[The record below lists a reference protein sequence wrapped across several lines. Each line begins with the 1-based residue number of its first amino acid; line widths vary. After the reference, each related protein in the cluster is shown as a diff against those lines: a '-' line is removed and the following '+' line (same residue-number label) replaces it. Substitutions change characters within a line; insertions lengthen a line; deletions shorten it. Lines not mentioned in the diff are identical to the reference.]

1 MRSPLIPPSP
11 LFPLTV
17 GLLALVACSENSL
30 EMSDSRDASD
40 TGMVSPENED
50 GAGGSD
56 GGGDG
61 GDDWD
66 AEEEDDFLALQP
78 ATTNAYVFVTNP
90 TRNTVTRIAVPSLA
104 VITTDV
110 GSDPSV
116 VATTQDYTKAIVFNQ
131 GSDDITIIDAES
143 LEKITVEVRAN
154 FNQMRVSPDG
164 VWAICYHDADAESES
179 SGGGVQSYSE
189 VSVVNTDTGEHF
201 PMVVGFNPREVQF
214 TDDSSLAVVVSDA
227 YLALI
232 DLTDAEPSPDRIPIS
247 EDLIDPPEA
256 EEVLLAPDGT
266 YAFVR
271 QFGATDLT
279 LVDLFTQTV
288 DSIATGDNP
297 TDLDITPDGTQAIA
311 VARGSSELWIYELA
325 DPYGTAAIV
334 DMPESDVFG
343 SVLMSPD
350 NSKGLLYSTA
360 TGLSRYGVWDRST
373 DEVTAMPLEKPVDA
387 IGISPTGGTALIFH
401 DKTNGSDTSTESPFY
416 NSHALTLVDLG
427 DFFPTTLK
435 LPAEPTAFAH
445 THDGETGFYIMDG
458 SPYLVGLDY
467 STHIY
472 DEVKLKSDPV
482 HLGVL
487 PDTRTVFVSQ
497 EHDLGRISFY
507 DADAEELTTITGFEL
522 NAGIE
527 Y

>member
-1 MRSPLIPPSP
+1 MEAS
-11 LFPLTV
+11 V
-17 GLLALVACSENSL
+17 
-30 EMSDSRDASD
+30 SRDYAD
-40 TGMVSPENED
+40 TGALAAED
-50 GAGGSD
+50 GDDWGGSD
-56 GGGDG
+56 GGGGTG
-61 GDDWD
+61 GDEW
-66 AEEEDDFLALQP
+66 APEEEDDFLALQP

-90 TRNTVTRIAVPSLA
+90 TRNTVTRIEVPSLG

-110 GSDPSV
+110 GVDPSV
-116 VATTQDYTKAIVFNQ
+116 VTTTEDYTKAIVFNR
-131 GSDDITIIDAES
+131 GSDDLTVIDTDTLDKITIDIRD
-143 LEKITVEVRAN
+143 N
-154 FNQMRVSPDG
+154 FNQMKVSPDG
-164 VWAICYHDADAESES
+164 VWAICYHDANAEDEGS
-179 SGGGVQSYSE
+179 SGGVQSYSE

-214 TDDSSLAVVVSDA
+214 TQDSTLAVVVSDA

-232 DLTDAEPSPDRIPIS
+232 DLTASEPSPERIPIS

-256 EEVLLAPDGT
+256 EEVLVAPDGT

-271 QFGATDLT
+271 QFGATDLV
-279 LVDLFTQTV
+279 LVDLLTQTV
-288 DSIATGDNP
+288 DHIATGDNP

-311 VARGSSELWIYELA
+311 VARGSNELWIYDLA
-325 DPYGTAAIV
+325 DPYGDATVV
-334 DMPESDVFG
+334 DMPETEVFG

-350 NSKGLLYSTA
+350 NTMGLLYSTV
-360 TGLSRYGVWDRST
+360 TGLSRYGVWDRTT
-373 DEVTAMPLEKPVDA
+373 DVVTAMPLEKPVDA
-387 IGISPTGGTALIFH
+387 IGISPTGATALIFH
-401 DKTNGSDTSTESPFY
+401 DKANGSDTSTSSPFY

-445 THDGETGFYIMDG
+445 TDDGETGFYIMDG

-472 DEVKLKSDPV
+472 DEVKLKSNPV

-487 PDTRTVFVSQ
+487 PDTRTVYVSQ
-497 EHDLGRISFY
+497 IHDLGRISFY